1 MRDNSSGIWIAILA
15 FVAGILATFLY
26 VRIDKN
32 RRYLKTEYSDWRKLN
47 LVLQSLDENYVD
59 TIDRKKVT
67 DAAVTAA
74 LAALDPHSMYMPPVL
89 LKESEDELQGNFE
102 GIGIQF
108 NVPNDTAIVLEAIS
122 GGPAEKIGLQPGDR
136 LLKVDE
142 IDIAGVKYPQDSMVR
157 RMKGPSGTK
166 VKITVKRG
174 RDIIPFEIT
183 RDKIPMHSVDAAFMV
198 DDTTGYLRL
207 SSFSRTTNTE
217 VISRVMQ
224 MPDMKRLILDLRS
237 NTGGYFDQALLLSNL
252 FLEKGSHIVYMEGRN
267 RRREEYKADGKGC

>member
-1 MRDNSSGIWIAILA
+1 
-15 FVAGILATFLY
+15 
-26 VRIDKN
+26 
-32 RRYLKTEYSDWRKLN
+32 
-47 LVLQSLDENYVD
+47 
-59 TIDRKKVT
+59 
-67 DAAVTAA
+67 
-74 LAALDPHSMYMPPVL
+74 
-89 LKESEDELQGNFE
+89 
-102 GIGIQF
+102 
-108 NVPNDTAIVLEAIS
+108 
-122 GGPAEKIGLQPGDR
+122 
-136 LLKVDE
+136 
-142 IDIAGVKYPQDSMVR
+142 MVR

-166 VKITVKRG
+166 VKITVKRD

-252 FLEKGSHIVYMEGRN
+252 FLEKGSPIVYMEGRN
-267 RRREEYKADGKGC
+267 RRREEYKADGKGLLKDIALTVLVDEGSASSSEIVAGAIQDNDRGLLSAAALSAKVLCRSRSILPMEADFALPLRATTPHPAAAYKSLTGA